1 VKRVLMILIMA
12 ALAGVALQIF
22 RGDPGVE
29 GWVSVDEANEA
40 LRDARRTR

>member
-1 VKRVLMILIMA
+1 MRGLL
-12 ALAGVALQIF
+12 ALALTALAVVAVHIS
-22 RGDPGVE
+22 RGDPGAE